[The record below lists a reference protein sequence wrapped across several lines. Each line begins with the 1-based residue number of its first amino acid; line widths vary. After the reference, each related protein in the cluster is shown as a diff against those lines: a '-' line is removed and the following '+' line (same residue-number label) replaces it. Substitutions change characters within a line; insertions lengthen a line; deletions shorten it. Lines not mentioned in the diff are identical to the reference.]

1 MPDQVP
7 RLCLVRDVEDD
18 HGRNTEG
25 SEYGELDREEDDD
38 GNEAER
44 LRGLRFPAPVN
55 TN

>member
-38 GNEAER
+38 GNKDDILRR
-44 LRGLRFPAPVN
+44 LIFNKHVN